1 MYDVKANHGRILDS
15 PEQDPR
21 RHKWAPGRARA
32 PHASASCHPRDYRE
46 KSSIHHEES
55 YLLDVESGGGTG
67 EKGSNGELHFDCII
81 LLGYDLKVTTN
92 VEGRRVGFR

>member
-1 MYDVKANHGRILDS
+1 M
-15 PEQDPR
+15 
-21 RHKWAPGRARA
+21 APGRARA
-32 PHASASCHPRDYRE
+32 PHESASCHPTRFCE
-46 KSSIHHEES
+46 KNPFANDES

-67 EKGSNGELHFDCII
+67 EKGSNGELHFGCII